1 MSIYVYIYIC
11 VCICICTCIYKP
23 SLVFTLAHT
32 LGVILISDHM
42 YASML
47 VITALAI
54 FFFPLNLPAAL
65 ATDSTNFKIL
75 VPLKLGFKEFVSW
88 TSSEIPITPNS
99 VVHFSG
105 FAIEVFQKCVEK
117 LNDPISFTLI
127 GYGDGL
133 VDPAYND
140 LVQKLV
146 SKVLISIYNY
156 LCL

>member
-1 MSIYVYIYIC
+1 MYLLAI
-11 VCICICTCIYKP
+11 
-23 SLVFTLAHT
+23 LVFTLGHPF
-32 LGVILISDHM
+32 GQHPIMH
-42 YASML
+42 ASML
-47 VITALAI
+47 MLTALAVLA
-54 FFFPLNLPAAL
+54 FFSPALPTAR
-65 ATDSTNFKIL
+65 TTNSTNLKIL